1 MVAVGALRIWASG
14 PPGRFTNLRSH
25 LPAQLL
31 RTRPRSP
38 DTRPP
43 SDHRA
48 SPIPP
53 DGQFAHGHHAPFAR
67 RANMPHADALA
78 ASGKSRAPFR
88 PSRGLA
94 EGRFAIV
101 TNVGCGMRW
110 TRPRVRRSSRSRTEK
125 SCGPGAPTLALS
137 SWSAQRALW
146 GRRGQ
151 ESPVPGE
158 STKDTVK
165 AIAQGRPV
173 VRLVPVVTPP
183 AFCLQADHGCGQ
195 HPAFPAPSRSSR
207 AMFLTARTR
216 NAPRECGRMRL
227 CASWLFGDWL
237 FDR

>member
-1 MVAVGALRIWASG
+1 MSPHPWRGRLGGYGAGAPLL
-14 PPGRFTNLRSH
+14 PHRFSSTSAAAARDRRRL
-25 LPAQLL
+25 
-31 RTRPRSP
+31 
-38 DTRPP
+38 
-43 SDHRA
+43 
-48 SPIPP
+48 P
-53 DGQFAHGHHAPFAR
+53 DGQFAHATHAQSAR

-165 AIAQGRPV
+165 TIAQGRPDD
-173 VRLVPVVTPP
+173 LAEPVVTPP

-195 HPAFPAPSRSSR
+195 HPAFPAPSRFSR
-207 AMFLTARTR
+207 AMLARARTR
-216 NAPRECGRMRL
+216 NAPRECGRTFSLMRS
-227 CASWLFGDWL
+227 AV
-237 FDR
+237 

>member
-1 MVAVGALRIWASG
+1 MSAIRPKRTFPRSDEMCIGTSRHFVAVRDLVAVGALRIWASG

-88 PSRGLA
+88 PSRGLGKRGVSRSSRTLA
-94 EGRFAIV
+94 
-101 TNVGCGMRW
+101 VGCDGRGLSD
-110 TRPRVRRSSRSRTEK
+110 RRSSRSRTEK
-125 SCGPGAPTLALS
+125 SCGSGAPTLALS
-137 SWSAQRALW
+137 SQ
-146 GRRGQ
+146 
-151 ESPVPGE
+151 
-158 STKDTVK
+158 T
-165 AIAQGRPV
+165 
-173 VRLVPVVTPP
+173 
-183 AFCLQADHGCGQ
+183 LQA
-195 HPAFPAPSRSSR
+195 
-207 AMFLTARTR
+207 
-216 NAPRECGRMRL
+216 
-227 CASWLFGDWL
+227 
-237 FDR
+237 